1 MTDSLELASVSAV
14 ASAQAVLL
22 SLIASVLLVSLRAWS
37 RSSRALVTRFI
48 SVLLDGAIVLF
59 IVLFVALVVLR
70 FKSLA

>member
-1 MTDSLELASVSAV
+1 VTDSLELASVSAV

>member
-1 MTDSLELASVSAV
+1 MTDDLELASISAV

-48 SVLLDGAIVLF
+48 SVLLDSAIVLF